1 LPRPPELLRTLGLA
15 RVSLVLGI
23 AVATGVFFYMGTEGH
38 GGEVVGGIFLMTL
51 LILFVQQGLNRRERF
66 LFAGSAVVLGLLAF
80 AAGSATGSL
89 L

>member
-1 LPRPPELLRTLGLA
+1 MGLLRALGLA

-38 GGEVVGGIFLMTL
+38 RGEVVGGIFFEAL
-51 LILFVQQGLNRRERF
+51 LILFVQQGLAQRERF
-66 LFAGSAVVLGLLAF
+66 LFAASAVALGVVAF

>member
-1 LPRPPELLRTLGLA
+1 VELLRALGLPRA
-15 RVSLVLGI
+15 SLVLGI

-38 GGEVVGGIFLMTL
+38 RGEVVGGIFFESL
-51 LILFVQQGLNRRERF
+51 LILFAQQGLDRRERF